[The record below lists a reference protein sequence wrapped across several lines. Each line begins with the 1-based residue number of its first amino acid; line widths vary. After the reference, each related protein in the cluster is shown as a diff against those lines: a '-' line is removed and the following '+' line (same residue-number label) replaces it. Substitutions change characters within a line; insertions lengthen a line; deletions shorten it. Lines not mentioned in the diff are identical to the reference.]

1 MKKALIT
8 GGAGFVGG
16 YLAERLLA
24 EGYRLDLVDDFSRG
38 TKDAMLVALEETGR
52 VRLLERDLRERNAL
66 EDADTDYD
74 AIFHLASIVGVASV
88 LERAYE
94 VLRDNIAMTDQ
105 TLAFARA
112 QSRPARFVFASTSEV
127 YSGTLENFELP
138 IPTPES
144 TPLAVAELSHARTSY
159 MLSKIYGEA
168 MCHQAGVPFT
178 ILRPHN
184 LYGPR
189 MGISHVIPEL
199 LQRAHFTPDG
209 GSLNV
214 FSVEHRRTFCYIDD
228 AIEIVV
234 RAAESPQCAGRT
246 LNVGRDQEEVS
257 IGELAALIVK
267 VVGKD
272 LRIVPLPPTPGSPVR
287 RCPDITATT
296 ALTGYRPETGLEDG
310 LETTYDAYRRD
321 VFKPAAEVGSR

>member
-8 GGAGFVGG
+8 GGAGFVGA
-16 YLAERLLA
+16 YLAKRLLA
-24 EGYRLDLVDDFSRG
+24 EDYRLDLVDDFSRG
-38 TKDAMLVALEETGR
+38 TKDAMLDALEETGR
-52 VRLLERDLRERNAL
+52 VRLLERDLREGGAL
-66 EDADTDYD
+66 ADADTDYD

-105 TLAFARA
+105 ALALARS
-112 QSRPARFVFASTSEV
+112 QSRPPRFVFASTSEV

-144 TPLAVAELSHARTSY
+144 TPLAVADLSHARTSY

-178 ILRPHN
+178 IIRPHN

-189 MGISHVIPEL
+189 MGTSHVIPEL
-199 LQRAHFTPDG
+199 LQRGHFAPDG

-214 FSVEHRRTFCYIDD
+214 FSVDHRRTFCYIDD
-228 AIEIVV
+228 AVEIVV

-257 IGELAALIVK
+257 IAELAALIVK
-267 VVGKD
+267 VLRKD
-272 LRIVPLPPTPGSPVR
+272 LRIVPMPPTPGSPAR
-287 RCPDITATT
+287 RCPDITTTT
-296 ALTGYRPETGLEDG
+296 ALTGYRPVTALRAGLEA
-310 LETTYDAYRRD
+310 TYDAYRRD